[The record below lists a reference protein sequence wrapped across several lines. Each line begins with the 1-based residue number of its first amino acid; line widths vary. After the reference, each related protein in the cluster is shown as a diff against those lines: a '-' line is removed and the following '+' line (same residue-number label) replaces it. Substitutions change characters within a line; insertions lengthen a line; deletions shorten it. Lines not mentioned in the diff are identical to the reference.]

1 MKSFVQTTY
10 HSIRERL
17 VAATLLL
24 ALIGVSAVPQVAV
37 ATEEKPTLSGSLAAF
52 KAELQERGSGLLSFA
67 WEEAAAAESAEF
79 PVASDREPTK
89 TMKMV
94 ATAYSSDPRQTD
106 STPCITANGFDLC
119 SYYKEYGSG
128 NTIATN
134 ILPLGTIVQI
144 TVGDEVKEYVV
155 RDRMNARYNGQRR
168 LDIWM
173 PSTPEAKNF
182 GVKVVEVKIFPKGV
196 GK

>member
-1 MKSFVQTTY
+1 MNLLARTTY
-10 HSIRERL
+10 HTIGER
-17 VAATLLL
+17 VIAAALLL
-24 ALIGVSAVPQVAV
+24 ALVGVSAVPQVAT
-37 ATEEKPTLSGSLAAF
+37 AKEEKVTFSDSLAAF
-52 KAELQERGSGLLSFA
+52 KSELQERGGDLFSFVK
-67 WEEAAAAESAEF
+67 EEAVVAEGSQF

-89 TMKMV
+89 TMKMA
-94 ATAYSSDPRQTD
+94 ATAYSSEPRQTD

-134 ILPLGTIVQI
+134 ILPLGTVVQI
-144 TVGDEVKEYVV
+144 TIGDQVKEYVV

-173 PSTPEAKNF
+173 PTTPEAKAF
-182 GVKVVEVKIFPKGV
+182 GVKLVEVKVFPRGV